1 MRFLV
6 GNIPLCAWCLLL
18 SKRRTLLFALLM
30 MWHPSAFARSYSLS
44 DCIDYA
50 LKNRYDLKA
59 YDIEDGNK
67 QLDVKSQKYKFSP
80 NLSANINNGLSQGY
94 QQVFTEDAAGIY
106 QSVQSYSNNAS
117 ISLSMP
123 LWSADAQRALIKVGE
138 LGRRQNLADKA
149 NQEFSVKL
157 EIISCY
163 YTLLVARENY
173 NVAKSNYVS
182 QDSVVSNTAKLHEI
196 GKSSKRDL
204 LDARTNLMQYKQ
216 DMAAQAYEVEKAE
229 AALIEIMQF
238 DSDSIE
244 ISSIDSLPMLPGFE
258 EIYSVTIDNHPALKA
273 KRIEISALET
283 ENKACRR
290 QLYPSI
296 YFNYELGT
304 SSQFLQ
310 GQINRPASDQWG
322 GNFHQNAN
330 ISISIPIF
338 SQLAIRNNIKK
349 NEFSRAASENEAN
362 RLKRQIYDDLKV
374 IHLDLSHTYE
384 LYDLA
389 AQTEAMSG
397 EQVRYA
403 SHSYSL
409 GLLPSYELEIYRQK
423 HTSAQRQAIKAKYEW
438 LYKVEVLHAYLKLS
452 ENGSRL

>member
-59 YDIEDGNK
+59 YDIEDCNK

-80 NLSANINNGLSQGY
+80 TLSANMNNGLSQGY

-106 QSVQSYSNNAS
+106 QSVQSYSNSAA
-117 ISLSMP
+117 ISLSLP
-123 LWSADAQRALIKVGE
+123 LWSAEAQRALVKVRE
-138 LGRRQNLADKA
+138 LDRQQNLADKA

-163 YTLLVARENY
+163 YMLLVARENY

-216 DMAAQAYEVEKAE
+216 DMEAQAYEVEKAE
-229 AALIEIMQF
+229 AALIEI
-238 DSDSIE
+238 
-244 ISSIDSLPMLPGFE
+244 ISK
-258 EIYSVTIDNHPALKA
+258 YHPSTVCQCCPVLK
-273 KRIEISALET
+273 K
-283 ENKACRR
+283 
-290 QLYPSI
+290 Y
-296 YFNYELGT
+296 
-304 SSQFLQ
+304 
-310 GQINRPASDQWG
+310 
-322 GNFHQNAN
+322 
-330 ISISIPIF
+330 IP
-338 SQLAIRNNIKK
+338 
-349 NEFSRAASENEAN
+349 
-362 RLKRQIYDDLKV
+362 
-374 IHLDLSHTYE
+374 
-384 LYDLA
+384 
-389 AQTEAMSG
+389 
-397 EQVRYA
+397 
-403 SHSYSL
+403 
-409 GLLPSYELEIYRQK
+409 
-423 HTSAQRQAIKAKYEW
+423 
-438 LYKVEVLHAYLKLS
+438 
-452 ENGSRL
+452 